1 MWQWLLRR
9 RGCLGICVTCRRLT
23 APRMNH
29 GLGTLITLYLHLHH
43 HHLHQLTPCACTRRL
58 RAAVAGAAVRLT
70 LMSMMT
76 TMVPMEHETRTM
88 NTNVAIPVSS
98 CREYLG
104 LRTAAR
110 SVAAKKRIC
119 TLGNLCPS
127 HARTCASQ
135 KHVPLETTRARG
147 RNKADSRARLRCRTS
162 VTRPVAG
169 AEAAARAGA
178 SGASSANTYDHGEA
192 CFCICMRL
200 WLEEQRLAH
209 QAKIQLDQPCDA
221 TSENI

>member
-1 MWQWLLRR
+1 MAAALRREQSACELQGIWQWLLRR

-43 HHLHQLTPCACTRRL
+43 HHLHQLTPCACTRHL
-58 RAAVAGAAVRLT
+58 WAAVAGAAVRLT
-70 LMSMMT
+70 VLLMMT

-98 CREYLG
+98 CREYFG

-119 TLGNLCPS
+119 TSGNLCTPTRP
-127 HARTCASQ
+127 HMHVAEARAAGN
-135 KHVPLETTRARG
+135 HTRARPEQG
-147 RNKADSRARLRCRTS
+147 GQQSTAALPHVSHAASCRCGGCS
-162 VTRPVAG
+162 TR
-169 AEAAARAGA
+169 R
-178 SGASSANTYDHGEA
+178 
-192 CFCICMRL
+192 R
-200 WLEEQRLAH
+200 
-209 QAKIQLDQPCDA
+209 QLSKPR
-221 TSENI
+221 EHV